1 MKIAKITL
9 ILLILSHI
17 FNTVFGVV
25 TRNYS
30 SSRKGF
36 YNNGTY
42 NGIML
47 TEQGSLVLAPII
59 EKDGAIDGK
68 FIWKIYPSKDG
79 SMYAAISGN
88 GAELYKRNAGE
99 NSFNLFVK
107 STNESAFTSVISD
120 DFGNIY
126 AATAPYARIIK
137 YDSSGSEI
145 WSKNV
150 DDMYIWDMK
159 FDNTGNLYAAA
170 GGNNA
175 RVLKISAD
183 GNITEILKTE
193 EQHAMSLYF
202 DSKKNKLYIGTAGR
216 GLVLSL
222 DLATNSENIAFK
234 TLYDTAQN
242 EVYAITM
249 DNIGNLYFGTAT
261 REPYYLIL
269 PSIIDGGKQADDRDR
284 EFRNSLYRADTNG
297 TVQRLFFL
305 NQTLVFALS
314 SDKDNNI
321 YFITGDNADIYKI
334 NGEDGLLSYIGG
346 LENKTIST
354 FSATED
360 GLYFAVS
367 KTGEI
372 YKMKNGN
379 PSEGSFISDTLDLRL
394 LSKLGSLNAMTSKPN
409 GSDILFEVRTGNV
422 ARVDNTWSDFIPI
435 AEDGKINVPDGRF
448 LQFKVTMKTSNAD
461 SVPVLSSM
469 DFTYVENNLAP
480 DVLNG
485 GLTTYYKQQNDSNE
499 TAKSPQLEENETM
512 IYWKGSDPNGDKL
525 IYDLEYR
532 LKGERN
538 YRKLANNLENS
549 YFRLKSYLMPSGIYD
564 FRITASDRNDN
575 PIDLAK
581 TKTLEVL
588 NIKYDNDPP
597 EILDFKVN
605 SENAERTA
613 RRKITFRAEDK
624 LSFLKTVRY
633 STITE
638 EWNYIV
644 PDDKVLDSMN
654 ESFTIIIDDENAG
667 SITIEVSDTEGNVK
681 FYSFII

>member
-1 MKIAKITL
+1 MKIAKIIL
-9 ILLILSHI
+9 ILLILS
-17 FNTVFGVV
+17 NTNIFGVV

-47 TEQGSLVLAPII
+47 TEQGSLILAPII
-59 EKDGAIDGK
+59 EKDGVIEGK
-68 FIWKIYPSKDG
+68 FIWKIYNSSDG
-79 SMYAAISGN
+79 SMYAAISGD

-99 NSFNLFVK
+99 IDFNLFVK

-120 DFGNIY
+120 NSGNIY

-137 YDSSGSEI
+137 YDNSGNEI

-150 DDMYIWDMK
+150 DDTYIWDMK
-159 FDNTGNLYAAA
+159 FDNNGNLYAAA

-175 RVLKISAD
+175 RVLKISSN

-202 DSKKNKLYIGTAGR
+202 DSKNNKLYIGTAGR
-216 GLVLSL
+216 GLVLSV
-222 DLATNSENIAFK
+222 DLSTNLENPSYK
-234 TLYDTAQN
+234 TVYDTAQN

-261 REPYYLIL
+261 REPSYLIL
-269 PSIIDGGKQADDRDR
+269 PSIIDGGKLADDSAK
-284 EFRNSLYRADTNG
+284 EFRNSLYKADTNG

-314 SDKDNNI
+314 SDIDNNI

-334 NGEDGLLSYIGG
+334 NGNDGLLSYIGG
-346 LENKTIST
+346 LENKTLST
-354 FSATED
+354 FSATKD
-360 GLYFAVS
+360 GLYFAIS

-372 YKMKNGN
+372 YKMQNGN
-379 PSEGSFISDTLDLRL
+379 PSEGSFISDTLDLKL
-394 LSKLGSLNAMTSKPN
+394 LSKLGSLKAMTTIPD
-409 GSDILFEVRTGNV
+409 GSDISFEVRTGNV
-422 ARVDNTWSDFIPI
+422 ARVDNTWSDFTKVS
-435 AEDGKINVPDGRF
+435 EDGKINAPDGRF
-448 LQFKVTMKTSNAD
+448 LQFRITMKNSNANEK
-461 SVPVLSSM
+461 SVPILSSM
-469 DFTYVENNLAP
+469 DFTYIENNLPP

-485 GLTTYYKQQNDSNE
+485 GLTTYYKQQNDSSE
-499 TAKSPQLEENETM
+499 TTKSPQLEENETM

-532 LKGERN
+532 LKGEKN
-538 YRKLANNLENS
+538 YRKLANNLETP
-549 YFRLKSYLMPSGIYD
+549 YFRFKSYLMPSGIYD
-564 FRITASDRNDN
+564 FRITASDRFDN
-575 PIDLAK
+575 PIDLSK

-588 NIKYDNDPP
+588 NIKYDNDSP
-597 EILDFKVN
+597 EIFDFAVKTEGN
-605 SENAERTA
+605 KRI
-613 RRKITFRAEDK
+613 ITFRAEDK

-633 STITE
+633 SNITE
-638 EWNYIV
+638 EWHYIL
-644 PDDKVLDSMN
+644 PDDKVLDSMSEN
-654 ESFTIIIDDENAG
+654 FTIIIDDEEAG
-667 SITIEVSDTEGNVK
+667 SITIEVLDTEGNIK
-681 FYSFII
+681 YYSFII

>member
-1 MKIAKITL
+1 MKIAKIIL
-9 ILLILSHI
+9 ILLILS
-17 FNTVFGVV
+17 NTNIFGVV

-47 TEQGSLVLAPII
+47 TEQGSLILAPII
-59 EKDGAIDGK
+59 EKDGTIEGK
-68 FIWKIYPSKDG
+68 FIWKIYNSSDG
-79 SMYAAISGN
+79 SMYAAISGD

-99 NSFNLFVK
+99 SDFNLFVK

-120 DFGNIY
+120 NSGNIY
-126 AATAPYARIIK
+126 ASTAPYARIIK
-137 YDSSGSEI
+137 YDKSGNEI

-150 DDMYIWDMK
+150 DDTYIWDMK
-159 FDNTGNLYAAA
+159 FDNNGNLYAAA

-175 RVLKISAD
+175 RVLKISSN
-183 GNITEILKTE
+183 GNITEILKTG

-202 DSKKNKLYIGTAGR
+202 DSKSNKLYIGTAGR
-216 GLVLSL
+216 GLVLSV
-222 DLATNSENIAFK
+222 DLSTNLENPSYK
-234 TLYDTAQN
+234 TVYDTAQN

-261 REPYYLIL
+261 REPSYLIL
-269 PSIIDGGKQADDRDR
+269 PSIIDGGKLADDSAK
-284 EFRNSLYRADTNG
+284 EFRNSLYKADTNG

-314 SDKDNNI
+314 SDIDNNI

-334 NGEDGLLSYIGG
+334 NGNDGLLSYIGG
-346 LENKTIST
+346 LENKTLST
-354 FSATED
+354 FSATKD
-360 GLYFAVS
+360 GLYFAIS

-372 YKMKNGN
+372 YKMQNGN
-379 PSEGSFISDTLDLRL
+379 PSEGSFISDTLDLKL
-394 LSKLGSLNAMTSKPN
+394 LSKLGSLKAMTTIPE
-409 GSDILFEVRTGNV
+409 GSDISFEVRTGNV
-422 ARVDNTWSDFIPI
+422 ARVDNTWSDFTKVS
-435 AEDGKINVPDGRF
+435 EDGKINAPDGRF
-448 LQFKVTMKTSNAD
+448 LQFRITMKNSNANEK

-469 DFTYVENNLAP
+469 DFTYIENNLPP

-485 GLTTYYKQQNDSNE
+485 GLTTYYKQQNDSSE
-499 TAKSPQLEENETM
+499 TTKSPQLEENETM

-532 LKGERN
+532 LKGEKN
-538 YRKLANNLENS
+538 YRKLANNLETP
-549 YFRLKSYLMPSGIYD
+549 YFRFKSYLMPSGIYD
-564 FRITASDRNDN
+564 FRITASDRFDN
-575 PIDLAK
+575 PIDLSK

-588 NIKYDNDPP
+588 NIKYDNDSP
-597 EILDFKVN
+597 EIFDFAVKT
-605 SENAERTA
+605 ERNK
-613 RRKITFRAEDK
+613 RIITFRAEDK

-638 EWNYIV
+638 EWHYIL
-644 PDDKVLDSMN
+644 PDDKVLDSMSEN
-654 ESFTIIIDDENAG
+654 FTIIIEDEEAG
-667 SITIEVSDTEGNVK
+667 SITIEVLDTEGNIK
-681 FYSFII
+681 YYSFVI

>member
-1 MKIAKITL
+1 MKIAKIIFTV
-9 ILLILSHI
+9 LILSQI
-17 FNTVFGVV
+17 TVFGVV

-30 SSRKGF
+30 SARKGF

-68 FIWKIYPSKDG
+68 FIWKIYPSADG

-88 GAELYKRNAGE
+88 GAELYRKNAGE
-99 NSFNLFVK
+99 SDFNLFVK

-120 DFGNIY
+120 NSGNIY
-126 AATAPYARIIK
+126 AATGPYARIIK
-137 YDSSGSEI
+137 YDNAGNEI
-145 WSKNV
+145 WSKNI
-150 DDMYIWDMK
+150 DDTYIWDMK
-159 FDNTGNLYAAA
+159 FDNNGNLYAAA

-175 RVLKISAD
+175 RVLKISSS
-183 GNITEILKTE
+183 GNITEILKTD

-202 DSKKNKLYIGTAGR
+202 DSKNNKLYVGTAGR
-216 GLVLSL
+216 GLVLVI
-222 DLATNSENIAFK
+222 DLATNSENPSSK

-261 REPYYLIL
+261 REPSYLIL
-269 PSIIDGGKQADDRDR
+269 PSIIDGGKSADDSAK
-284 EFRNSLYRADTNG
+284 EFRNSLYKADANG

-314 SDKDNNI
+314 SDNDNNI
-321 YFITGDNADIYKI
+321 YFITGDSADIYKI
-334 NGEDGLLSYIGG
+334 NGDDGLLSYIGG
-346 LENKTIST
+346 LENKTLST
-354 FSATED
+354 FSATKD

-372 YKMKNGN
+372 YKMQNN
-379 PSEGSFISDTLDLRL
+379 NLSEGSFVSDTLDLKL
-394 LSKLGSLNAMTSKPN
+394 LSKLGSLNAMTSIPE
-409 GSDILFEVRTGNV
+409 GSDISFEVRTGNV
-422 ARVDNTWSDFIPI
+422 ARVDNTWSDFVPI
-435 AEDGKINVPDGRF
+435 AKDGKINAPDGRF
-448 LQFKVTMKTSNAD
+448 LQFRVTMKTSNSE

-469 DFTYVENNLAP
+469 DFTYIENNLPP

-485 GLTTYYKQQNDSNE
+485 GLTTHYKQQNDSNE
-499 TAKSPQLEENETM
+499 TTKNPQLEENETM

-532 LKGERN
+532 LKGEKN
-538 YRKLANNLENS
+538 YRKLANNLENP
-549 YFRLKSYLMPSGIYD
+549 YFRFKSYLMPSGIYD
-564 FRITASDRNDN
+564 FRITASDRFDN

-588 NIKYDNDPP
+588 NIKYDNDAP
-597 EILDFKVN
+597 EIFDFAVS
-605 SENAERTA
+605 SEGNA
-613 RRKITFRAEDK
+613 RKITFRAEDK

-638 EWNYIV
+638 EWHYII
-644 PDDKVLDSMN
+644 PDDKVLDSMSEN
-654 ESFTIIIDDENAG
+654 FTILIEDENAG
-667 SITIEVSDTEGNVK
+667 SITIEVLDADGNIK
-681 FYSFII
+681 YYSFVI

>member
-1 MKIAKITL
+1 MKIAKIIL
-9 ILLILSHI
+9 IVLILSQI
-17 FNTVFGVV
+17 TVFGVV

-68 FIWKIYPSKDG
+68 FIWKIYPSADG

-99 NSFNLFVK
+99 SDFNLFVK

-120 DFGNIY
+120 DLGNIY
-126 AATAPYARIIK
+126 AATGPYARIIK
-137 YDSSGSEI
+137 YDNAGNEI

-150 DDMYIWDMK
+150 DDTYIWDMK
-159 FDNTGNLYAAA
+159 FDNNGNLYAAA

-175 RVLKISAD
+175 RVLKITSA
-183 GNITEILKTE
+183 GNITEILKTD

-202 DSKKNKLYIGTAGR
+202 DSKNNKLYVGTAGR
-216 GLVLSL
+216 GLVLAI
-222 DLATNSENIAFK
+222 DLATNLENPSSK

-261 REPYYLIL
+261 REPSYLIL
-269 PSIIDGGKQADDRDR
+269 PSIIDGGKSADDSAK
-284 EFRNSLYRADTNG
+284 EFRNSLYKADTNG

-314 SDKDNNI
+314 SDNDNNI

-334 NGEDGLLSYIGG
+334 NGNDGLLSYIGG
-346 LENKTIST
+346 LDNKILST
-354 FSATED
+354 FSATKD

-372 YKMKNGN
+372 YKMQNN
-379 PSEGSFISDTLDLRL
+379 NLSEGSFVSDTLDLRL
-394 LSKLGSLNAMTSKPN
+394 LSKLGSLNAMTTVPE
-409 GSDILFEVRTGNV
+409 GSDISFEVRTGNV
-422 ARVDNTWSDFIPI
+422 ARVDNTWSDFVPI

-448 LQFKVTMKTSNAD
+448 MQFRVKMKTSNSE

-469 DFTYVENNLAP
+469 DFTYIENNLPP

-485 GLTTYYKQQNDSNE
+485 GLTTHYKQQNDSNE
-499 TAKSPQLEENETM
+499 TTKSPQLEENETM

-549 YFRLKSYLMPSGIYD
+549 YFRFKSYLMPSGIYD
-564 FRITASDRNDN
+564 FKITASDRHDN
-575 PIDLAK
+575 PIDLSK

-597 EILDFKVN
+597 EIFDFAVN
-605 SENAERTA
+605 TEGNA
-613 RRKITFRAEDK
+613 RKITFRVEDK

-633 STITE
+633 SAITE
-638 EWNYIV
+638 EWHYII
-644 PDDKVLDSMN
+644 PDDKVLDSMSEN
-654 ESFTIIIDDENAG
+654 FTILIEDENTG
-667 SITIEVSDTEGNVK
+667 SITIEVLDTEGNIK
-681 FYSFII
+681 FYSFVI

>member
-1 MKIAKITL
+1 MKIAKIIL
-9 ILLILSHI
+9 ILLILS
-17 FNTVFGVV
+17 NTNIFGVV

-42 NGIML
+42 DGIML
-47 TEQGSLVLAPII
+47 TEQGSLILAPII
-59 EKDGAIDGK
+59 EKDGAIEGK
-68 FIWKIYPSKDG
+68 FIWKIYNSSDG
-79 SMYAAISGN
+79 SMYAAISGD
-88 GAELYKRNAGE
+88 GAELYKREAGE
-99 NSFNLFVK
+99 SDFNLFVK

-120 DFGNIY
+120 NSGNIY

-137 YDSSGSEI
+137 YDKSGNEI

-150 DDMYIWDMK
+150 DDTYIWDMK
-159 FDNTGNLYAAA
+159 FDNNGNLYAAA

-175 RVLKISAD
+175 RVLKISSN

-202 DSKKNKLYIGTAGR
+202 DSKNNKLYIGTAGR
-216 GLVLSL
+216 GLVLSV
-222 DLATNSENIAFK
+222 DLSTNLENPSYK
-234 TLYDTAQN
+234 TVYDTAQN

-261 REPYYLIL
+261 REPSYLIL
-269 PSIIDGGKQADDRDR
+269 PSIIDGGKSADDSVK
-284 EFRNSLYRADTNG
+284 EFRNSLYKADTNG

-314 SDKDNNI
+314 SDIDNNI

-334 NGEDGLLSYIGG
+334 NGNDGLLSYIGG
-346 LENKTIST
+346 LENKTLST
-354 FSATED
+354 FSATKD
-360 GLYFAVS
+360 GLYFAIS

-372 YKMKNGN
+372 YKMQNGN
-379 PSEGSFISDTLDLRL
+379 PSEGSFISDTLDLKL
-394 LSKLGSLNAMTSKPN
+394 LSKLGSLKAMTTIPE
-409 GSDILFEVRTGNV
+409 GSDISFEVRTGNV
-422 ARVDNTWSDFIPI
+422 ARVDNTWSDFTKVS
-435 AEDGKINVPDGRF
+435 EDGKINAPDGRF
-448 LQFKVTMKTSNAD
+448 LQFRITMKNSNANEK

-469 DFTYVENNLAP
+469 DFTYIENNLPP

-485 GLTTYYKQQNDSNE
+485 GLTTYYKQQNDSSE
-499 TAKSPQLEENETM
+499 TTKSPQLEENETM

-532 LKGERN
+532 LKGEKN
-538 YRKLANNLENS
+538 YRKLANNLETP
-549 YFRLKSYLMPSGIYD
+549 YFRFKSYLMPSGIYD
-564 FRITASDRNDN
+564 FRITASDRFDN
-575 PIDLAK
+575 PIDLSK

-588 NIKYDNDPP
+588 NMKYDNDSP
-597 EILDFKVN
+597 EIFDFAVKIEGN
-605 SENAERTA
+605 KRI
-613 RRKITFRAEDK
+613 ITFRAEDK

-638 EWNYIV
+638 EWHYIL
-644 PDDKVLDSMN
+644 PDDKVLDSMSEN
-654 ESFTIIIDDENAG
+654 FTIIIEDEEAG
-667 SITIEVSDTEGNVK
+667 SITIEVLDTEGNIK
-681 FYSFII
+681 YCSFVI

>member
-1 MKIAKITL
+1 MKIAKIIL
-9 ILLILSHI
+9 ILLILS
-17 FNTVFGVV
+17 NTNIFGVV

-47 TEQGSLVLAPII
+47 TEQGSLILAPII
-59 EKDGAIDGK
+59 EKDGAIEGK
-68 FIWKIYPSKDG
+68 FIWKIYNSSDG
-79 SMYAAISGN
+79 SMYAAISGD

-99 NSFNLFVK
+99 SDFNLFVK

-120 DFGNIY
+120 NSGNIY
-126 AATAPYARIIK
+126 ASTAPYARIIK
-137 YDSSGSEI
+137 YDKSGNEI

-150 DDMYIWDMK
+150 DDTYIWDMK
-159 FDNTGNLYAAA
+159 FDNNGNLYAAA

-175 RVLKISAD
+175 RVLKISSN

-202 DSKKNKLYIGTAGR
+202 DSKNNKLYIGTAGR
-216 GLVLSL
+216 GLVLSV
-222 DLATNSENIAFK
+222 DLSTNLENPSYK
-234 TLYDTAQN
+234 TVYDTAQN

-261 REPYYLIL
+261 REPSYLIL
-269 PSIIDGGKQADDRDR
+269 PSIIDGGKLADDSAK
-284 EFRNSLYRADTNG
+284 EFRNSLYKADTNG

-314 SDKDNNI
+314 SDIDNNI

-334 NGEDGLLSYIGG
+334 NGNDGLLSYIGG
-346 LENKTIST
+346 LENKTLST
-354 FSATED
+354 FSATKD
-360 GLYFAVS
+360 GLYFAIS

-372 YKMKNGN
+372 YKMQNGN
-379 PSEGSFISDTLDLRL
+379 PSEGSFISDTLDLKL
-394 LSKLGSLNAMTSKPN
+394 LSKLGSLKAMTTIPE
-409 GSDILFEVRTGNV
+409 GSDISFEVRTGNV
-422 ARVDNTWSDFIPI
+422 ARVDNTWSDFTKVS
-435 AEDGKINVPDGRF
+435 EDGKINAPDGRF
-448 LQFKVTMKTSNAD
+448 LQFRITMKNSNANEK

-469 DFTYVENNLAP
+469 DFTYIENNLPP

-485 GLTTYYKQQNDSNE
+485 GLTTYYKQQNDSSE
-499 TAKSPQLEENETM
+499 TTKSPQLEENETM

-525 IYDLEYR
+525 IYDLEYK
-532 LKGERN
+532 LKGEKN
-538 YRKLANNLENS
+538 YRKLANNLETP
-549 YFRLKSYLMPSGIYD
+549 YFRFKSYLMPSGIYD
-564 FRITASDRNDN
+564 FRITASDRFDN
-575 PIDLAK
+575 PIDLSK

-588 NIKYDNDPP
+588 NIKYDNDSP
-597 EILDFKVN
+597 EIFDFAVKIEGN
-605 SENAERTA
+605 KRI
-613 RRKITFRAEDK
+613 ITFRAEDK

-638 EWNYIV
+638 EWHYIL
-644 PDDKVLDSMN
+644 PDDKVLDSMSEN
-654 ESFTIIIDDENAG
+654 FTIIIEDEEAG
-667 SITIEVSDTEGNVK
+667 SITLEVLDTEGNIK
-681 FYSFII
+681 YYSFVI

>member
-1 MKIAKITL
+1 MKIAKI
-9 ILLILSHI
+9 ILTILILSHI
-17 FNTVFGVV
+17 TTFGVI

-47 TEQGSLVLAPII
+47 TEQGSLVLAPTI
-59 EKDGAIDGK
+59 EKDGIIDGK
-68 FIWKIYPSKDG
+68 FIWKIYPSEDG
-79 SMYAAISGN
+79 SIYAAISGN
-88 GAELYKRNAGE
+88 GAELYKRKTGE
-99 NSFNLFVK
+99 SNFNLFVK
-107 STNESAFTSVISD
+107 YTNESAFTSVISD
-120 DFGNIY
+120 KSGNIY

-137 YDSSGSEI
+137 YDNFGNEI
-145 WSKNV
+145 WNKNV
-150 DDMYIWDMK
+150 DDAYIWDMK
-159 FDNTGNLYAAA
+159 FDNNGNLYAAA

-175 RVLKISAD
+175 RVLKISSS
-183 GNITEILKTE
+183 GNITEILKTD

-202 DSKKNKLYIGTAGR
+202 DSKNNKLYIGTAGR
-216 GLVLSL
+216 GLVLSV
-222 DLATNSENIAFK
+222 DLSTNLENPSHK

-261 REPYYLIL
+261 REPSYLIL
-269 PSIIDGGKQADDRDR
+269 PSIIDGGKKVSDEDR

-314 SDKDNNI
+314 GDKDNNI
-321 YFITGDNADIYKI
+321 YFITGDDADIYKI
-334 NGEDGLLSYIGG
+334 NGDDGLLSYIGG
-346 LENKTIST
+346 LENKTLST
-354 FSATED
+354 FTATEE
-360 GLYFAVS
+360 GLYFAIS

-372 YKMKNGN
+372 YKMQNN
-379 PSEGSFISDTLDLRL
+379 NLSEGSFVSDTLDLKL
-394 LSKLGSLNAMTSKPN
+394 LSKLGSLNTMKTVPE
-409 GSDILFEVRTGNV
+409 GSDISFEVRTGNV
-422 ARVDNTWSDFIPI
+422 ARVDNTWSDFTPV

-448 LQFKVTMKTSNAD
+448 LQFRVTMKTSNAD
-461 SVPVLSSM
+461 SVPILSSM
-469 DFTYVENNLAP
+469 DFTYIENNLAP

-485 GLTTYYKQQNDSNE
+485 GLTTHYKQQNDPNE
-499 TAKSPQLEENETM
+499 TTKSPQLEENETM

-532 LKGERN
+532 LKGEKN
-538 YRKLANNLENS
+538 YRKLKNNLENP
-549 YFRLKSYLMPSGIYD
+549 YFKFKSYLMPSGIYD
-564 FRITASDRNDN
+564 FKITASDRYDN
-575 PIDLAK
+575 PMDLAK

-597 EILDFKVN
+597 EIFDFTVQTEGN
-605 SENAERTA
+605 T
-613 RRKITFRAEDK
+613 RKITFRAEDK

-638 EWNYIV
+638 EWHYII
-644 PDDKVLDSMN
+644 PDDKVLDSMSEN
-654 ESFTIIIDDENAG
+654 FTIIIDDKNVG
-667 SITIEVSDTEGNVK
+667 SITIEILDTEGNIK

>member
-1 MKIAKITL
+1 MKIAKIIFTV
-9 ILLILSHI
+9 LILSQI
-17 FNTVFGVV
+17 TVFGVV

-30 SSRKGF
+30 SARKGF

-68 FIWKIYPSKDG
+68 FIWKIYPSADG

-88 GAELYKRNAGE
+88 GAELYRRNAGE
-99 NSFNLFVK
+99 SDFNLFVK

-120 DFGNIY
+120 NSGNIY
-126 AATAPYARIIK
+126 AATGPYARIIK
-137 YDSSGSEI
+137 YDNAGNEI

-150 DDMYIWDMK
+150 DDTYIWDMK
-159 FDNTGNLYAAA
+159 FDNNGNLYAAA

-175 RVLKISAD
+175 RVLKISSS
-183 GNITEILKTE
+183 GNITEILKTD

-202 DSKKNKLYIGTAGR
+202 DSKNNKLYVGTAGR
-216 GLVLSL
+216 GLVLVI
-222 DLATNSENIAFK
+222 DLATNSENPSSK

-261 REPYYLIL
+261 REPSYLIL
-269 PSIIDGGKQADDRDR
+269 PSIIDGGKSADDSAK
-284 EFRNSLYRADTNG
+284 EFRNSLYKADANG

-314 SDKDNNI
+314 SDNDNNI

-334 NGEDGLLSYIGG
+334 NGNDGLLSYIGG
-346 LENKTIST
+346 LENKTLST
-354 FSATED
+354 FSATKD

-372 YKMKNGN
+372 YKMQNN
-379 PSEGSFISDTLDLRL
+379 NLSEGSFVSDTLDLKL
-394 LSKLGSLNAMTSKPN
+394 LSKLGSLNAMTSIPE
-409 GSDILFEVRTGNV
+409 GSDISFEVRTGNV
-422 ARVDNTWSDFIPI
+422 ARVDNTWSDFVPI
-435 AEDGKINVPDGRF
+435 AKDGKINAPDGRF
-448 LQFKVTMKTSNAD
+448 LQFRVTMKTSNSE

-469 DFTYVENNLAP
+469 DFTYIENNLPP

-485 GLTTYYKQQNDSNE
+485 GLTTHYKQQNDSNE
-499 TAKSPQLEENETM
+499 TTKNPQLEENETM

-532 LKGERN
+532 LKGEKN
-538 YRKLANNLENS
+538 YRKLANNLES
-549 YFRLKSYLMPSGIYD
+549 PYFRFKSYLMPSGIYD
-564 FRITASDRNDN
+564 FRITASDRFDN

-588 NIKYDNDPP
+588 NIKYDNDAP
-597 EILDFKVN
+597 EIFDFAVS
-605 SENAERTA
+605 SEGNA
-613 RRKITFRAEDK
+613 RKITFRAEDK

-638 EWNYIV
+638 EWHYII
-644 PDDKVLDSMN
+644 PDDKVLDSMSEN
-654 ESFTIIIDDENAG
+654 FTILIEDENAG
-667 SITIEVSDTEGNVK
+667 SITIEVLDADGNIK
-681 FYSFII
+681 YYSFVI

>member
-1 MKIAKITL
+1 MKIAKI
-9 ILLILSHI
+9 ILTVLILSQI
-17 FNTVFGVV
+17 TVFGVV

-68 FIWKIYPSKDG
+68 FIWKIYPSADG

-99 NSFNLFVK
+99 SDFNLFVK

-120 DFGNIY
+120 DSGNIY
-126 AATAPYARIIK
+126 AATGPYARIIK
-137 YDSSGSEI
+137 YDNAGNEI

-150 DDMYIWDMK
+150 DDTYIWDMK
-159 FDNTGNLYAAA
+159 FDNNGNLYAAA

-175 RVLKISAD
+175 RVLKITSA
-183 GNITEILKTE
+183 GNITEILKTD

-202 DSKKNKLYIGTAGR
+202 DSKNNKLYVGTAGR
-216 GLVLSL
+216 GLVLAI
-222 DLATNSENIAFK
+222 DLATNLENPSSK

-261 REPYYLIL
+261 REPSYLIL
-269 PSIIDGGKQADDRDR
+269 PSIIDGGKSADDSAK
-284 EFRNSLYRADTNG
+284 EFRNSLYKADTNG

-314 SDKDNNI
+314 SDNDNNI

-334 NGEDGLLSYIGG
+334 NGNDGLLSYIGG
-346 LENKTIST
+346 LDNKILST
-354 FSATED
+354 FSATKD

-372 YKMKNGN
+372 YKMQNN
-379 PSEGSFISDTLDLRL
+379 NLSEGSFVSDTLDLRF
-394 LSKLGSLNAMTSKPN
+394 LSKLGSLNAMTTVPE
-409 GSDILFEVRTGNV
+409 GSDISFEVRTGNV
-422 ARVDNTWSDFIPI
+422 ARVDNTWSDFVPI

-448 LQFKVTMKTSNAD
+448 MQFRVKMKTSNSE

-469 DFTYVENNLAP
+469 DFTYIENNLPP

-485 GLTTYYKQQNDSNE
+485 GLTTHYKQQNDSNE
-499 TAKSPQLEENETM
+499 TTKSPQLEENETM

-532 LKGERN
+532 LKGEKN

-549 YFRLKSYLMPSGIYD
+549 YFRFKSYLMPSGIYD
-564 FRITASDRNDN
+564 FKITASDRHDN
-575 PIDLAK
+575 PIDLSK

-597 EILDFKVN
+597 EIFDFAVN
-605 SENAERTA
+605 TEGNA
-613 RRKITFRAEDK
+613 RKITFRVEDK

-633 STITE
+633 SAITE
-638 EWNYIV
+638 EWHYII
-644 PDDKVLDSMN
+644 PDDKVLDSMSEN
-654 ESFTIIIDDENAG
+654 FTILIKDENTG
-667 SITIEVSDTEGNVK
+667 SITIEVLDTEGNIK
-681 FYSFII
+681 FYSFVI

>member
-1 MKIAKITL
+1 MKIAKI
-9 ILLILSHI
+9 ILTVLILSQI
-17 FNTVFGVV
+17 TVFGVV

-68 FIWKIYPSKDG
+68 FIWKIYPSADG

-99 NSFNLFVK
+99 SDFNLFVK

-120 DFGNIY
+120 DSGNIY
-126 AATAPYARIIK
+126 AATGPYARIIK
-137 YDSSGSEI
+137 YDNAGNEI

-150 DDMYIWDMK
+150 DDTYIWDMK
-159 FDNTGNLYAAA
+159 FDNNGNLYAAA

-175 RVLKISAD
+175 RVLKITSA
-183 GNITEILKTE
+183 GNITEILKTD

-202 DSKKNKLYIGTAGR
+202 DSKNNKLYVGTAGR
-216 GLVLSL
+216 GLVLAI
-222 DLATNSENIAFK
+222 DLATNLENPSSK

-261 REPYYLIL
+261 REPSYLIL
-269 PSIIDGGKQADDRDR
+269 PSIIDGGKSADDSAK
-284 EFRNSLYRADTNG
+284 EFRNSLYKADTNG

-314 SDKDNNI
+314 SDNDNNI

-334 NGEDGLLSYIGG
+334 NGNDGLLSYIGG
-346 LENKTIST
+346 LDNKILST
-354 FSATED
+354 FSATKD

-372 YKMKNGN
+372 YKMQNN
-379 PSEGSFISDTLDLRL
+379 NLSEGSFVSDTLDLRF
-394 LSKLGSLNAMTSKPN
+394 LSKLGSLNAMTTVPE
-409 GSDILFEVRTGNV
+409 GSDISFEVRTGNV
-422 ARVDNTWSDFIPI
+422 ARVDNTWSDFVPI

-448 LQFKVTMKTSNAD
+448 MQFRVKMKTSNSE

-469 DFTYVENNLAP
+469 DFTYIENNLPP

-485 GLTTYYKQQNDSNE
+485 GLTTHYKQQNDSNE
-499 TAKSPQLEENETM
+499 TTKSPQLEENETM

-532 LKGERN
+532 LKGEKN

-549 YFRLKSYLMPSGIYD
+549 YFRFKSYLMPSGIYD
-564 FRITASDRNDN
+564 FKITASDKHDN
-575 PIDLAK
+575 PIDLSK

-597 EILDFKVN
+597 EIFDFAVN
-605 SENAERTA
+605 TEGNA
-613 RRKITFRAEDK
+613 RKITFRVEDK

-633 STITE
+633 SAITE
-638 EWNYIV
+638 EWHYII
-644 PDDKVLDSMN
+644 PDDKVLDSMSEN
-654 ESFTIIIDDENAG
+654 FTILIEDENTG
-667 SITIEVSDTEGNVK
+667 SITIEVLDTEGNIK
-681 FYSFII
+681 FYSFVI

>member
-1 MKIAKITL
+1 MKIAKI
-9 ILLILSHI
+9 ILTVLILSQI
-17 FNTVFGVV
+17 TVFGVV

-68 FIWKIYPSKDG
+68 FIWKIYPSADG

-99 NSFNLFVK
+99 SDFNLFVK

-120 DFGNIY
+120 DSGNIY
-126 AATAPYARIIK
+126 AATGPYARIIK
-137 YDSSGSEI
+137 YDNAGNEI

-150 DDMYIWDMK
+150 DDTYIWDMK
-159 FDNTGNLYAAA
+159 FDNNGNLYAAA

-175 RVLKISAD
+175 RVLKITSA
-183 GNITEILKTE
+183 GNITEILKTD

-202 DSKKNKLYIGTAGR
+202 DSKNNKLYVGTAGR
-216 GLVLSL
+216 GLVLAI
-222 DLATNSENIAFK
+222 DLATNLENPSSK

-261 REPYYLIL
+261 REPSYLIL
-269 PSIIDGGKQADDRDR
+269 PSIIDGGKSADDSAK
-284 EFRNSLYRADTNG
+284 EFRNSLYKADTNG

-314 SDKDNNI
+314 SDNDNNI

-334 NGEDGLLSYIGG
+334 NGNDGLLSYIGG
-346 LENKTIST
+346 LDNKILST
-354 FSATED
+354 FSATKD

-372 YKMKNGN
+372 YKMQNN
-379 PSEGSFISDTLDLRL
+379 NLSEGSFVSDTLDLRF
-394 LSKLGSLNAMTSKPN
+394 LSKLGSLNAMTTVPE
-409 GSDILFEVRTGNV
+409 GSDISFEVRTGNV
-422 ARVDNTWSDFIPI
+422 ARVDNTWSDFVPI

-448 LQFKVTMKTSNAD
+448 MQFRVKMKTSNSE

-469 DFTYVENNLAP
+469 DFTYIENNLPP

-485 GLTTYYKQQNDSNE
+485 GLTTHYKQQNDSNE
-499 TAKSPQLEENETM
+499 TTKSPQLEENETM

-549 YFRLKSYLMPSGIYD
+549 YFRFKSYLMPSGIYD
-564 FRITASDRNDN
+564 FKITASDKHDN
-575 PIDLAK
+575 PIDLSK

-597 EILDFKVN
+597 EIFDFTVN
-605 SENAERTA
+605 TEGNA
-613 RRKITFRAEDK
+613 RKITFRVEDK

-633 STITE
+633 SAITE
-638 EWNYIV
+638 EWHYII
-644 PDDKVLDSMN
+644 PDDKVLDSMSEN
-654 ESFTIIIDDENAG
+654 FTILIEDENTG
-667 SITIEVSDTEGNVK
+667 SITIEVLDTEGNIK
-681 FYSFII
+681 FYSFVI

>member
-1 MKIAKITL
+1 MKIAKIILTVL
-9 ILLILSHI
+9 ILTQI
-17 FNTVFGVV
+17 TVFGVV

-68 FIWKIYPSKDG
+68 FIWKIYPSTDG

-99 NSFNLFVK
+99 SNFNLFVK

-120 DFGNIY
+120 DSGNIY
-126 AATAPYARIIK
+126 AATGPYARIIK
-137 YDSSGSEI
+137 YDNAGNEI

-150 DDMYIWDMK
+150 DDTYIWDMK
-159 FDNTGNLYAAA
+159 FDNNGNLYAAA
-170 GGNNA
+170 GGNKA
-175 RVLKISAD
+175 RVLKITSA
-183 GNITEILKTE
+183 GNITEILKTD

-202 DSKKNKLYIGTAGR
+202 DSKNNKLYVGTAGR
-216 GLVLSL
+216 GLVLAI
-222 DLATNSENIAFK
+222 DLATNLENPSSK

-261 REPYYLIL
+261 REPSYLIL
-269 PSIIDGGKQADDRDR
+269 PSIIDGGKSADDSAK
-284 EFRNSLYRADTNG
+284 EFRNSLYKADTNG

-314 SDKDNNI
+314 SDNDNNI

-334 NGEDGLLSYIGG
+334 NGNDGLLSYIGG
-346 LENKTIST
+346 LDNKILST
-354 FSATED
+354 FSATKD
-360 GLYFAVS
+360 GLYFAIS

-372 YKMKNGN
+372 YKMQNN
-379 PSEGSFISDTLDLRL
+379 NLSEGSFVSDTLDLRL
-394 LSKLGSLNAMTSKPN
+394 LSKLGSLNAMTTVPE
-409 GSDILFEVRTGNV
+409 GSDISFEVRTGNV
-422 ARVDNTWSDFIPI
+422 ARVDNTWSDFVPI

-448 LQFKVTMKTSNAD
+448 MQFRVKMKTSN
-461 SVPVLSSM
+461 SESIPVLSSM
-469 DFTYVENNLAP
+469 DFTYIENNLPP

-485 GLTTYYKQQNDSNE
+485 GLTTHYKQQNDSNE
-499 TAKSPQLEENETM
+499 TTKSPQLEENETM

-549 YFRLKSYLMPSGIYD
+549 YFKFKSYLMPSGIYD
-564 FRITASDRNDN
+564 FKITASDRHDN
-575 PIDLAK
+575 PIDLSK

-597 EILDFKVN
+597 EIFDFAVN
-605 SENAERTA
+605 TEGNA
-613 RRKITFRAEDK
+613 RKITFRVEDK

-633 STITE
+633 SAITE
-638 EWNYIV
+638 EWHYII
-644 PDDKVLDSMN
+644 PDDKVLDSMSEN
-654 ESFTIIIDDENAG
+654 FTILIEDENTG
-667 SITIEVSDTEGNVK
+667 SITIEVLDTEGNIK
-681 FYSFII
+681 FYSFVI

>member
-1 MKIAKITL
+1 MKIAKIIFTV
-9 ILLILSHI
+9 LILSQI
-17 FNTVFGVV
+17 TVFGVV

-30 SSRKGF
+30 SARKGF

-68 FIWKIYPSKDG
+68 FIWKIYPSADG

-88 GAELYKRNAGE
+88 GAELYRRNAGE
-99 NSFNLFVK
+99 SDFNLFVK

-120 DFGNIY
+120 NSGNIY
-126 AATAPYARIIK
+126 AATGPYARIIK
-137 YDSSGSEI
+137 YDNAGNEI

-150 DDMYIWDMK
+150 DDTYIWDMK
-159 FDNTGNLYAAA
+159 FDNNGNLYAAA

-175 RVLKISAD
+175 RVLKISSS
-183 GNITEILKTE
+183 GNITEILKTD

-202 DSKKNKLYIGTAGR
+202 DSKNNKLYVGTAGR
-216 GLVLSL
+216 GLVLVI
-222 DLATNSENIAFK
+222 DLATNSENPSSK

-261 REPYYLIL
+261 REPSYLIL
-269 PSIIDGGKQADDRDR
+269 PSIIDGGKSADDSAK
-284 EFRNSLYRADTNG
+284 EFRNSLYKADANG

-314 SDKDNNI
+314 SDNDNNI

-334 NGEDGLLSYIGG
+334 NGNDGLLSYIGG
-346 LENKTIST
+346 LENKTLST
-354 FSATED
+354 FSATKD

-372 YKMKNGN
+372 YKMQNN
-379 PSEGSFISDTLDLRL
+379 NLSEGSFVSDTLDLKL
-394 LSKLGSLNAMTSKPN
+394 LSKLGSLNAMTSIPE
-409 GSDILFEVRTGNV
+409 GSDISFEVRTGNV
-422 ARVDNTWSDFIPI
+422 ARVDNTWSDFVPI
-435 AEDGKINVPDGRF
+435 AKDGKINAPDGRF
-448 LQFKVTMKTSNAD
+448 LQFRVTMKTSNSE

-469 DFTYVENNLAP
+469 DFTYIENNLPP

-485 GLTTYYKQQNDSNE
+485 GLTTHYKQQNDSNE
-499 TAKSPQLEENETM
+499 TTKSPQLEENETM

-532 LKGERN
+532 LKGEKN
-538 YRKLANNLENS
+538 YRKLANNLES
-549 YFRLKSYLMPSGIYD
+549 PYFRFKSYLMPSGIYD
-564 FRITASDRNDN
+564 FRITASDRFDN

-588 NIKYDNDPP
+588 NIKYDNDAP
-597 EILDFKVN
+597 EIFDFSVS
-605 SENAERTA
+605 SEGNA
-613 RRKITFRAEDK
+613 RKITFRAEDK

-638 EWNYIV
+638 EWHYII
-644 PDDKVLDSMN
+644 PDDKVLDSMSEN
-654 ESFTIIIDDENAG
+654 FTILIEDENAG
-667 SITIEVSDTEGNVK
+667 SITIEVLDADGNIK
-681 FYSFII
+681 YYSFVI

>member
-1 MKIAKITL
+1 MKIAKI
-9 ILLILSHI
+9 ILTVLILSQI
-17 FNTVFGVV
+17 TVFGVV

-68 FIWKIYPSKDG
+68 FIWKIYPSADG

-99 NSFNLFVK
+99 SDFNLFVK

-120 DFGNIY
+120 DSGNIY
-126 AATAPYARIIK
+126 AATGPYARIIK
-137 YDSSGSEI
+137 YDNAGNEI

-150 DDMYIWDMK
+150 DDTYIWDMK
-159 FDNTGNLYAAA
+159 FDNNGNLYAAA

-175 RVLKISAD
+175 RVLKITSA
-183 GNITEILKTE
+183 GNITEILKTD

-202 DSKKNKLYIGTAGR
+202 DSKNNKLYVGTAGR
-216 GLVLSL
+216 GLVLAI
-222 DLATNSENIAFK
+222 DLATNLENPSSK

-261 REPYYLIL
+261 REPSYLIL
-269 PSIIDGGKQADDRDR
+269 PSIIDGGKSADDNAK
-284 EFRNSLYRADTNG
+284 EFRNSLYKADTNG

-314 SDKDNNI
+314 SDNDNNI

-334 NGEDGLLSYIGG
+334 NGNDGLLSYIGG
-346 LENKTIST
+346 LDNKILST
-354 FSATED
+354 FSATKD

-372 YKMKNGN
+372 YKMQNN
-379 PSEGSFISDTLDLRL
+379 NLSEGSFVSDTLDLRF
-394 LSKLGSLNAMTSKPN
+394 LSKLGSLNAMTTVPE
-409 GSDILFEVRTGNV
+409 GSDISFEVRTGNV
-422 ARVDNTWSDFIPI
+422 ARVDNTWSDFVPI

-448 LQFKVTMKTSNAD
+448 MQFRVKMKTSNSE

-469 DFTYVENNLAP
+469 DFTYIENNLPP

-485 GLTTYYKQQNDSNE
+485 GLTTHYKQQNDSNE
-499 TAKSPQLEENETM
+499 TTKSPQLEENETM

-532 LKGERN
+532 LKGEKN

-549 YFRLKSYLMPSGIYD
+549 YFRFKSYLMPSGIYD
-564 FRITASDRNDN
+564 FKITASDRHDN
-575 PIDLAK
+575 PIDLSK

-597 EILDFKVN
+597 EIFDFAVN
-605 SENAERTA
+605 TEGNA
-613 RRKITFRAEDK
+613 RKITFRVEDK

-633 STITE
+633 SAITE
-638 EWNYIV
+638 EWHYII
-644 PDDKVLDSMN
+644 PDDKVLDSMSEN
-654 ESFTIIIDDENAG
+654 FTILIEDENTG
-667 SITIEVSDTEGNVK
+667 SITIEVLDTEGNIK
-681 FYSFII
+681 FYSFVI

>member
-1 MKIAKITL
+1 MKIAKIIL
-9 ILLILSHI
+9 ILLILS
-17 FNTVFGVV
+17 NTNIFGVV

-47 TEQGSLVLAPII
+47 TEQGSLILAPII
-59 EKDGAIDGK
+59 EKDGAIEGK
-68 FIWKIYPSKDG
+68 FIWKIYNSSDG
-79 SMYAAISGN
+79 SMYAAISGD
-88 GAELYKRNAGE
+88 GAELYKREVGE
-99 NSFNLFVK
+99 SDFNLFVK

-120 DFGNIY
+120 NSGNIY
-126 AATAPYARIIK
+126 ASTAPYARIIK
-137 YDSSGSEI
+137 YDKLGNEI

-150 DDMYIWDMK
+150 DDTYIWDMK
-159 FDNTGNLYAAA
+159 FDNNGNLYAAA

-175 RVLKISAD
+175 RVLKISSN

-202 DSKKNKLYIGTAGR
+202 DSKSNKLYIGTAGR
-216 GLVLSL
+216 GLVLSV
-222 DLATNSENIAFK
+222 DLSTNLENPSYK
-234 TLYDTAQN
+234 TVYDTAQN

-261 REPYYLIL
+261 REPSYLIL
-269 PSIIDGGKQADDRDR
+269 PSIIDGGKSADDSVK
-284 EFRNSLYRADTNG
+284 EFRNSLYKADTNG

-314 SDKDNNI
+314 SDIDNNI

-334 NGEDGLLSYIGG
+334 NGNDGLLSYIGG
-346 LENKTIST
+346 LENKTLST
-354 FSATED
+354 FSATKD
-360 GLYFAVS
+360 GLYFAIS

-372 YKMKNGN
+372 YKMQNGN
-379 PSEGSFISDTLDLRL
+379 PSEGSFISDTLDLKL
-394 LSKLGSLNAMTSKPN
+394 LSKLGSLKAMTTIPD
-409 GSDILFEVRTGNV
+409 GSDISFEVRTGNV
-422 ARVDNTWSDFIPI
+422 ARVDNTWSDFTKVS
-435 AEDGKINVPDGRF
+435 EDGKINAPDGRF
-448 LQFKVTMKTSNAD
+448 LQFKITMKNSNANEK

-469 DFTYVENNLAP
+469 DFTYIENNLPP

-485 GLTTYYKQQNDSNE
+485 GLTTYYKQQNDSSE
-499 TAKSPQLEENETM
+499 TTKSPQLEENETM

-532 LKGERN
+532 LKGEKN
-538 YRKLANNLENS
+538 YRKLANNLETP
-549 YFRLKSYLMPSGIYD
+549 YFRFKSYLMPSGIYD
-564 FRITASDRNDN
+564 FRITASDRFDN
-575 PIDLAK
+575 PIDLSK

-588 NIKYDNDPP
+588 NIKYDNDSP
-597 EILDFKVN
+597 EIFDFAVKTEGN
-605 SENAERTA
+605 KRI
-613 RRKITFRAEDK
+613 ITFRAEDK

-638 EWNYIV
+638 EWHYIL
-644 PDDKVLDSMN
+644 PDDKVLDSMSEN
-654 ESFTIIIDDENAG
+654 FTIIIEDEEAG
-667 SITIEVSDTEGNVK
+667 SITIEVLDTEGNIK
-681 FYSFII
+681 YYSFVI

>member
-1 MKIAKITL
+1 MKIAKIIL
-9 ILLILSHI
+9 ILLILS
-17 FNTVFGVV
+17 NTNIFGVV

-47 TEQGSLVLAPII
+47 TEQGSLILAPII
-59 EKDGAIDGK
+59 EKDGAIEGK
-68 FIWKIYPSKDG
+68 FIWKIYNSSDG
-79 SMYAAISGN
+79 SMYAAISGD
-88 GAELYKRNAGE
+88 GAELYKREVGE
-99 NSFNLFVK
+99 SDFNLFVK

-120 DFGNIY
+120 NSGNIY

-137 YDSSGSEI
+137 YDKLGNEI

-150 DDMYIWDMK
+150 DDTYIWDMK
-159 FDNTGNLYAAA
+159 FDNNGNLYAAA

-175 RVLKISAD
+175 RVLKISSN

-202 DSKKNKLYIGTAGR
+202 DSKSNKLYIGTAGR
-216 GLVLSL
+216 GLVLSV
-222 DLATNSENIAFK
+222 DLSTNLENPSYK
-234 TLYDTAQN
+234 TVYDTAQN

-261 REPYYLIL
+261 REPSYLIL
-269 PSIIDGGKQADDRDR
+269 PSIIDGGKLADDSAK
-284 EFRNSLYRADTNG
+284 EFRNSLYKADTNG

-314 SDKDNNI
+314 SDIDNNI

-334 NGEDGLLSYIGG
+334 NGNDGLLSYIGG
-346 LENKTIST
+346 LENKTLST
-354 FSATED
+354 FLATKD
-360 GLYFAVS
+360 GLYFAIS

-372 YKMKNGN
+372 YKMQNGN
-379 PSEGSFISDTLDLRL
+379 PSEGSFISDTLDLKL
-394 LSKLGSLNAMTSKPN
+394 LSKLGSLKAMTTIPD
-409 GSDILFEVRTGNV
+409 GSDISFEVRTGNV
-422 ARVDNTWSDFIPI
+422 ARVDNTWSDFTKVS
-435 AEDGKINVPDGRF
+435 EDGKINSPDGRF
-448 LQFKVTMKTSNAD
+448 LQFRITMKNSNANEK

-469 DFTYVENNLAP
+469 DFTYIENNLPP

-485 GLTTYYKQQNDSNE
+485 GLTTYYKQQNDSSE
-499 TAKSPQLEENETM
+499 TTKSPQLEENETM

-532 LKGERN
+532 LKGEKN
-538 YRKLANNLENS
+538 YRKLANNLETP
-549 YFRLKSYLMPSGIYD
+549 YFRFKSYLMPSGIYD
-564 FRITASDRNDN
+564 FRITASDRFDN
-575 PIDLAK
+575 PIDLSK

-588 NIKYDNDPP
+588 NIKYDNDSP
-597 EILDFKVN
+597 EIFDFAVKTEGN
-605 SENAERTA
+605 KRI
-613 RRKITFRAEDK
+613 ITFRAEDK

-638 EWNYIV
+638 EWHYIL
-644 PDDKVLDSMN
+644 PDDKVLDSMSEN
-654 ESFTIIIDDENAG
+654 FTIIIDDEEAG
-667 SITIEVSDTEGNVK
+667 SITIEVLDTEGNIK
-681 FYSFII
+681 YYSFVI

>member
-1 MKIAKITL
+1 MKIAKIIL
-9 ILLILSHI
+9 IVLILSQI
-17 FNTVFGVV
+17 TVFGVV

-68 FIWKIYPSKDG
+68 FIWKIYPSADG

-99 NSFNLFVK
+99 SDFNLFVK

-120 DFGNIY
+120 DSGNIY
-126 AATAPYARIIK
+126 AATGPYARIIK
-137 YDSSGSEI
+137 YDNAGNEI

-150 DDMYIWDMK
+150 DDTYIWDMK
-159 FDNTGNLYAAA
+159 FDNNGNLYAAA

-175 RVLKISAD
+175 RVLKITSA
-183 GNITEILKTE
+183 GNITEILKTD

-202 DSKKNKLYIGTAGR
+202 DSKNNKLYVGTAGR
-216 GLVLSL
+216 GLVLAI
-222 DLATNSENIAFK
+222 DLATNLENPSSK

-261 REPYYLIL
+261 REPSYLIL
-269 PSIIDGGKQADDRDR
+269 PSIIDGGKSADDSAK
-284 EFRNSLYRADTNG
+284 EFRNSLYKADTNG

-314 SDKDNNI
+314 SDNDNNI

-334 NGEDGLLSYIGG
+334 NGNDGLLSYIGG
-346 LENKTIST
+346 LDNKILST
-354 FSATED
+354 FSATKD
-360 GLYFAVS
+360 GLYFAIS

-372 YKMKNGN
+372 YKMQNN
-379 PSEGSFISDTLDLRL
+379 NLSEGSFVSDTLDLRL
-394 LSKLGSLNAMTSKPN
+394 LSKLGSLNAMTTVPE
-409 GSDILFEVRTGNV
+409 GSDISFEVRTGNV
-422 ARVDNTWSDFIPI
+422 ARVDNTWSDFVPI

-448 LQFKVTMKTSNAD
+448 MQFRVKMKTSNSE

-469 DFTYVENNLAP
+469 DFTYIENNLPP

-485 GLTTYYKQQNDSNE
+485 GLTTHYKQQNDSNE
-499 TAKSPQLEENETM
+499 TTKSPQLEENETM

-549 YFRLKSYLMPSGIYD
+549 YFRFKSYLMPSGIYD
-564 FRITASDRNDN
+564 FKITASDRHDN

-597 EILDFKVN
+597 EIFDFAVN
-605 SENAERTA
+605 TEGNA
-613 RRKITFRAEDK
+613 RKITFRVEDK

-633 STITE
+633 SAITE
-638 EWNYIV
+638 EWHYII
-644 PDDKVLDSMN
+644 PDDKVLDSMSEN
-654 ESFTIIIDDENAG
+654 FTILIEDENTG
-667 SITIEVSDTEGNVK
+667 SITIEVLDTEGNIK
-681 FYSFII
+681 FYSFVI

>member
-1 MKIAKITL
+1 MKIAKI
-9 ILLILSHI
+9 ILTVLILSQI
-17 FNTVFGVV
+17 TVFGVV

-68 FIWKIYPSKDG
+68 FIWKIYPSADG

-99 NSFNLFVK
+99 SDFNLFVK

-120 DFGNIY
+120 DSGNIY
-126 AATAPYARIIK
+126 AATGPYARIIK
-137 YDSSGSEI
+137 YDNAGNEI

-150 DDMYIWDMK
+150 DDTYIWDMK
-159 FDNTGNLYAAA
+159 FDNNGNLYAAA

-175 RVLKISAD
+175 RVLKITSA
-183 GNITEILKTE
+183 GNITEILKTD

-202 DSKKNKLYIGTAGR
+202 DSKNNKLYVGTAGR
-216 GLVLSL
+216 GLVLAI
-222 DLATNSENIAFK
+222 DLATNLENPSSK

-261 REPYYLIL
+261 REPSYLIL
-269 PSIIDGGKQADDRDR
+269 PSIIDGGKSADDSAK
-284 EFRNSLYRADTNG
+284 EFRNSLYKADTNG

-314 SDKDNNI
+314 SDNDNNI

-334 NGEDGLLSYIGG
+334 NGNDGLLSYIGG
-346 LENKTIST
+346 LDNKILST
-354 FSATED
+354 FSATKD

-372 YKMKNGN
+372 YKMQNN
-379 PSEGSFISDTLDLRL
+379 NLSEGSFVSDTLDLRF
-394 LSKLGSLNAMTSKPN
+394 LSKLGSLNAMTTVPE
-409 GSDILFEVRTGNV
+409 GSDISFEVRTGNV
-422 ARVDNTWSDFIPI
+422 ARVDNTWSDFVPI

-448 LQFKVTMKTSNAD
+448 MQFRVKMKTSNSE

-469 DFTYVENNLAP
+469 DFTYIENNLPP

-485 GLTTYYKQQNDSNE
+485 GLTTHYKQQNDSNE
-499 TAKSPQLEENETM
+499 TTKSPQLEENETM

-549 YFRLKSYLMPSGIYD
+549 YFRFKSYLMPSGIYD
-564 FRITASDRNDN
+564 FKITASDRHDN
-575 PIDLAK
+575 PIDLSK

-597 EILDFKVN
+597 EIFDFAVN
-605 SENAERTA
+605 TEGNA
-613 RRKITFRAEDK
+613 RKITFRVEDK

-633 STITE
+633 SAITE
-638 EWNYIV
+638 EWHYII
-644 PDDKVLDSMN
+644 PDDKVLDSMSEN
-654 ESFTIIIDDENAG
+654 FTILIKDENTG
-667 SITIEVSDTEGNVK
+667 SITIEVLDTEGNIK
-681 FYSFII
+681 FYSFVI

>member
-1 MKIAKITL
+1 MKIAKIIL
-9 ILLILSHI
+9 ILLILS
-17 FNTVFGVV
+17 NTNIFGVV

-47 TEQGSLVLAPII
+47 TEQGSLILAPII
-59 EKDGAIDGK
+59 EKDGAIEGK
-68 FIWKIYPSKDG
+68 FIWKIYNSSDG
-79 SMYAAISGN
+79 SMYAAISGD
-88 GAELYKRNAGE
+88 GAELYKREVGE
-99 NSFNLFVK
+99 SDFNLFVK

-120 DFGNIY
+120 NLGNIY

-137 YDSSGSEI
+137 YDKLGNEI

-150 DDMYIWDMK
+150 DDTYIWDMK
-159 FDNTGNLYAAA
+159 FDNNGNLYAAA

-175 RVLKISAD
+175 RVLKISSN

-202 DSKKNKLYIGTAGR
+202 DSKSNKLYIGTAGR
-216 GLVLSL
+216 GLVLSV
-222 DLATNSENIAFK
+222 DLSTNLENPSYK
-234 TLYDTAQN
+234 TVYDTAQN

-261 REPYYLIL
+261 REPSYLIL
-269 PSIIDGGKQADDRDR
+269 PSIIDGGKSADDSVK
-284 EFRNSLYRADTNG
+284 EFRNSLYKADTNG

-314 SDKDNNI
+314 SDIDNNI

-334 NGEDGLLSYIGG
+334 NGNDGLLSYIGG
-346 LENKTIST
+346 LENKTLST
-354 FSATED
+354 FSATKD
-360 GLYFAVS
+360 GLYFAIS

-372 YKMKNGN
+372 YKMQNGN
-379 PSEGSFISDTLDLRL
+379 PSEGSFISDTLDLKL
-394 LSKLGSLNAMTSKPN
+394 LSKLGSLKAMTTIPE
-409 GSDILFEVRTGNV
+409 GSDISFEVRTGNV
-422 ARVDNTWSDFIPI
+422 ARVDNTWSDFTKVS
-435 AEDGKINVPDGRF
+435 EDGKINAPDGRF
-448 LQFKVTMKTSNAD
+448 LQFRITMKNSNANEK

-469 DFTYVENNLAP
+469 DFTYIENNLPP

-485 GLTTYYKQQNDSNE
+485 GLTTYYKQQNDSSE
-499 TAKSPQLEENETM
+499 TTKSPQLEENETM

-525 IYDLEYR
+525 IYDLEYK
-532 LKGERN
+532 LKGEKN
-538 YRKLANNLENS
+538 YRKLANNLETP
-549 YFRLKSYLMPSGIYD
+549 YFRFKSYLMPSGIYD
-564 FRITASDRNDN
+564 FRITASDRFDN
-575 PIDLAK
+575 PIDLSK

-588 NIKYDNDPP
+588 NIKYDNDSP
-597 EILDFKVN
+597 EIFDFAVKTEGN
-605 SENAERTA
+605 KRI
-613 RRKITFRAEDK
+613 ITFRAEDK

-638 EWNYIV
+638 EWHYIL
-644 PDDKVLDSMN
+644 PDDKVLDSMSEN
-654 ESFTIIIDDENAG
+654 FTIIIEDEEAG
-667 SITIEVSDTEGNVK
+667 SITIEVLDTEGNIK
-681 FYSFII
+681 YYSFVI

>member
-1 MKIAKITL
+1 MKIAKIILTIL
-9 ILLILSHI
+9 ILTQI
-17 FNTVFGVV
+17 TVFGVV

-47 TEQGSLVLAPII
+47 TEQGSLILAPII
-59 EKDGAIDGK
+59 EKDGAIEGK
-68 FIWKIYPSKDG
+68 FIWKIYNSSDG
-79 SMYAAISGN
+79 SMYAAISGD
-88 GAELYKRNAGE
+88 GAELYKREAGE
-99 NSFNLFVK
+99 SDFNLFVK

-120 DFGNIY
+120 NLGNIY

-137 YDSSGSEI
+137 YDKLGNEI

-150 DDMYIWDMK
+150 DDTYIWDMK
-159 FDNTGNLYAAA
+159 FDNNGNLYAAA

-175 RVLKISAD
+175 RVLKISSN

-202 DSKKNKLYIGTAGR
+202 DSKSNKLYIGTAGR
-216 GLVLSL
+216 GLVLSV
-222 DLATNSENIAFK
+222 DLSTNLENPSYK
-234 TLYDTAQN
+234 TVYDTAQN

-261 REPYYLIL
+261 REPSYLIL
-269 PSIIDGGKQADDRDR
+269 PSIIDGGKLADDSAK
-284 EFRNSLYRADTNG
+284 EFRNSLYKADTNG

-314 SDKDNNI
+314 SDIDNNI

-334 NGEDGLLSYIGG
+334 NGNDGLLSYIGG
-346 LENKTIST
+346 LENKTLST
-354 FSATED
+354 FSATKD
-360 GLYFAVS
+360 GLYFAIS

-372 YKMKNGN
+372 YKMQNGN
-379 PSEGSFISDTLDLRL
+379 PSEGSFISDTLDLKL
-394 LSKLGSLNAMTSKPN
+394 LSKLGSLKAMTTIPE
-409 GSDILFEVRTGNV
+409 GSDISFEVRTGNV
-422 ARVDNTWSDFIPI
+422 ARVDNTWSDFTKVS
-435 AEDGKINVPDGRF
+435 EDGKINAPDGRF
-448 LQFKVTMKTSNAD
+448 LQFRITMKNSNANEK

-469 DFTYVENNLAP
+469 DFTYIENNLPP

-485 GLTTYYKQQNDSNE
+485 GLTTYYKQQNDSSE
-499 TAKSPQLEENETM
+499 TTKSPQLEENETM

-525 IYDLEYR
+525 IYDLEYK
-532 LKGERN
+532 LKGEKN
-538 YRKLANNLENS
+538 YRKLANNLETP
-549 YFRLKSYLMPSGIYD
+549 YFRFKSYLMPSGIYD
-564 FRITASDRNDN
+564 FRITASDRFDN
-575 PIDLAK
+575 PIDLSK

-588 NIKYDNDPP
+588 NIKYDNDSP
-597 EILDFKVN
+597 EIFDFAVKTEGN
-605 SENAERTA
+605 KRI
-613 RRKITFRAEDK
+613 ITFRAEDK

-638 EWNYIV
+638 EWHYIL
-644 PDDKVLDSMN
+644 PDDKVLDSMSEN
-654 ESFTIIIDDENAG
+654 FTIIIEDEEAG
-667 SITIEVSDTEGNVK
+667 SITIEVLDTEGNIK
-681 FYSFII
+681 YYSFVI

>member
-1 MKIAKITL
+1 MKIAKIIL
-9 ILLILSHI
+9 ILLILS
-17 FNTVFGVV
+17 NTNIFGVV

-47 TEQGSLVLAPII
+47 TEQGSLILAPII
-59 EKDGAIDGK
+59 EKDGAIEGK
-68 FIWKIYPSKDG
+68 FIWKIYNSSDG
-79 SMYAAISGN
+79 SMYAAISGD
-88 GAELYKRNAGE
+88 GAELYKREAGE
-99 NSFNLFVK
+99 SDFNLFVK

-120 DFGNIY
+120 NSGNIY
-126 AATAPYARIIK
+126 ASTAPYARIIK
-137 YDSSGSEI
+137 YDKSGNEI

-150 DDMYIWDMK
+150 DDTYIWDMK
-159 FDNTGNLYAAA
+159 FDNNGNLYAAA

-175 RVLKISAD
+175 RVLKISSN

-202 DSKKNKLYIGTAGR
+202 DSKNNKLYIGTAGR
-216 GLVLSL
+216 GLVLSV
-222 DLATNSENIAFK
+222 DLSTNLENPSYK
-234 TLYDTAQN
+234 TVYDTAQN

-261 REPYYLIL
+261 REPSYLIL
-269 PSIIDGGKQADDRDR
+269 PSIIDGGKLADDSAK
-284 EFRNSLYRADTNG
+284 EFRNSLYKADTNG

-314 SDKDNNI
+314 SDIDNNI

-334 NGEDGLLSYIGG
+334 NGNDGLLSYIGG
-346 LENKTIST
+346 LENKTLST
-354 FSATED
+354 FSATKD
-360 GLYFAVS
+360 GLYFAIS

-372 YKMKNGN
+372 YKMQNGN
-379 PSEGSFISDTLDLRL
+379 PSEGSFISDTLDLKL
-394 LSKLGSLNAMTSKPN
+394 LSKLGSLKAMTTIPD
-409 GSDILFEVRTGNV
+409 GSDISFEVRTGNV
-422 ARVDNTWSDFIPI
+422 ARVDNTWSDFTKVS
-435 AEDGKINVPDGRF
+435 EDGKINAPDGRF
-448 LQFKVTMKTSNAD
+448 LQFKITMKNSNANEK

-469 DFTYVENNLAP
+469 DFTYIENNLPP

-485 GLTTYYKQQNDSNE
+485 GLTTYYKQQNDSSE
-499 TAKSPQLEENETM
+499 TTKSPQLEENETM

-532 LKGERN
+532 LKGEKN
-538 YRKLANNLENS
+538 YRKLANNLETP
-549 YFRLKSYLMPSGIYD
+549 YFRFKSYLMPSGIYD
-564 FRITASDRNDN
+564 FRITASDRFDN
-575 PIDLAK
+575 PIDLSK

-588 NIKYDNDPP
+588 NIKYDNDSP
-597 EILDFKVN
+597 EIFDFAVKTEGN
-605 SENAERTA
+605 KRI
-613 RRKITFRAEDK
+613 ITFRAEDK

-638 EWNYIV
+638 EWHYIL
-644 PDDKVLDSMN
+644 PDDKVLDSMSEN
-654 ESFTIIIDDENAG
+654 FTIIIEDEEAG
-667 SITIEVSDTEGNVK
+667 SITIEVLDTEGNIK
-681 FYSFII
+681 YYSFVI

>member
-1 MKIAKITL
+1 MKIAKIIL
-9 ILLILSHI
+9 IVLILSQI
-17 FNTVFGVV
+17 TVFGVV

-68 FIWKIYPSKDG
+68 FIWKIYPSADG

-99 NSFNLFVK
+99 SDFNLFVK

-120 DFGNIY
+120 DSGNIY
-126 AATAPYARIIK
+126 AATGPYARIIK
-137 YDSSGSEI
+137 YDNAGNEI

-150 DDMYIWDMK
+150 DDTYIWDMK
-159 FDNTGNLYAAA
+159 FDNNGNLYAAA

-175 RVLKISAD
+175 RVLKITSA
-183 GNITEILKTE
+183 GNITEILKTD

-202 DSKKNKLYIGTAGR
+202 DSKNNKLYVGTAGR
-216 GLVLSL
+216 GLVLAI
-222 DLATNSENIAFK
+222 DLATNLENPSSK

-261 REPYYLIL
+261 REPSYLIL
-269 PSIIDGGKQADDRDR
+269 PSIIDGGKSADDSAK
-284 EFRNSLYRADTNG
+284 EFRNSLYKADTNG

-314 SDKDNNI
+314 SDNDNNI

-334 NGEDGLLSYIGG
+334 NGNDGLLSYIGG
-346 LENKTIST
+346 LDNKILST
-354 FSATED
+354 FSATKD

-372 YKMKNGN
+372 YKMQNN
-379 PSEGSFISDTLDLRL
+379 NLSEGSFVSDTLDLRL
-394 LSKLGSLNAMTSKPN
+394 LSKLGSLNAMTTVPE
-409 GSDILFEVRTGNV
+409 GSDISFEVRTGNV
-422 ARVDNTWSDFIPI
+422 ARVDNTWSDFVPI

-448 LQFKVTMKTSNAD
+448 MQFRVKMKTSNSE

-469 DFTYVENNLAP
+469 DFTYIENNLPP

-485 GLTTYYKQQNDSNE
+485 GLTTHYKQQNDSNE
-499 TAKSPQLEENETM
+499 TTKSPQLEENETM

-549 YFRLKSYLMPSGIYD
+549 YFRFKSYLMPSGIYD
-564 FRITASDRNDN
+564 FKITASDRHDN
-575 PIDLAK
+575 PIDLSK

-597 EILDFKVN
+597 EIFDFAVN
-605 SENAERTA
+605 TEGNA
-613 RRKITFRAEDK
+613 RKITFRVEDK

-633 STITE
+633 SAITE
-638 EWNYIV
+638 EWHYII
-644 PDDKVLDSMN
+644 PDDKVLDSMSEN
-654 ESFTIIIDDENAG
+654 FTILIEDENTG
-667 SITIEVSDTEGNVK
+667 SITIEVLDTEGNIK
-681 FYSFII
+681 FYSFVI

>member
-1 MKIAKITL
+1 MKIAKIIL
-9 ILLILSHI
+9 ILLILS
-17 FNTVFGVV
+17 NTNIFGVV

-47 TEQGSLVLAPII
+47 TEQGSLILAPII
-59 EKDGAIDGK
+59 EKDGAIEGK
-68 FIWKIYPSKDG
+68 FIWKIYNSSDG
-79 SMYAAISGN
+79 SMYAAISGD
-88 GAELYKRNAGE
+88 GAELYKREAGE
-99 NSFNLFVK
+99 SDFNLFVK

-120 DFGNIY
+120 NSGNIY

-137 YDSSGSEI
+137 YDKLGNEI

-150 DDMYIWDMK
+150 DDTYIWDMK
-159 FDNTGNLYAAA
+159 FDNNGNLYAAA

-175 RVLKISAD
+175 RVLKISSN

-202 DSKKNKLYIGTAGR
+202 DSKSNKLYIGTAGR
-216 GLVLSL
+216 GLVLSV
-222 DLATNSENIAFK
+222 DLSTNLENPSYK
-234 TLYDTAQN
+234 TVYDTAQN

-261 REPYYLIL
+261 REPSYLIL
-269 PSIIDGGKQADDRDR
+269 PSIIDGGKLADDSAK
-284 EFRNSLYRADTNG
+284 EFRNSLYKADTNG

-314 SDKDNNI
+314 SDIDNNI

-334 NGEDGLLSYIGG
+334 NGNDGLLSYIGG
-346 LENKTIST
+346 LENKTLST
-354 FSATED
+354 FSATKD
-360 GLYFAVS
+360 RLYFAIS

-372 YKMKNGN
+372 YKMQNGN
-379 PSEGSFISDTLDLRL
+379 PSEGSFISDTLDLKL
-394 LSKLGSLNAMTSKPN
+394 LSKLGSLKAMTTIPD
-409 GSDILFEVRTGNV
+409 GSDISFEVRTGNV
-422 ARVDNTWSDFIPI
+422 ARVDNTWSDFVPI
-435 AEDGKINVPDGRF
+435 AKDGKINAPDGRF
-448 LQFKVTMKTSNAD
+448 LQFRITMKNSNANEK

-469 DFTYVENNLAP
+469 DFTYIENNLPP

-485 GLTTYYKQQNDSNE
+485 GLTTYYKQQNDSSE
-499 TAKSPQLEENETM
+499 TTKSPQLEENETM

-532 LKGERN
+532 LKGEKN
-538 YRKLANNLENS
+538 YRKLANNLETP
-549 YFRLKSYLMPSGIYD
+549 YFRFKSYLMPSGIYD
-564 FRITASDRNDN
+564 FRITASDRFDN
-575 PIDLAK
+575 PIDLSK

-588 NIKYDNDPP
+588 NIKYDNDSP
-597 EILDFKVN
+597 EIFDFAVKTEGN
-605 SENAERTA
+605 KRI
-613 RRKITFRAEDK
+613 ITFRAEDK

-638 EWNYIV
+638 EWHYIL
-644 PDDKVLDSMN
+644 PDDKVLDSTSEN
-654 ESFTIIIDDENAG
+654 FTIIIEDEEAG
-667 SITIEVSDTEGNVK
+667 SITIEVLDTEGNIK
-681 FYSFII
+681 YYSFVI

>member
-1 MKIAKITL
+1 MKIAKI
-9 ILLILSHI
+9 ILTVLILSQI
-17 FNTVFGVV
+17 TVFGVV

-68 FIWKIYPSKDG
+68 FIWKIYPSADG

-99 NSFNLFVK
+99 SDFNLFVK

-120 DFGNIY
+120 DSGNIY
-126 AATAPYARIIK
+126 AATGPYARIIK
-137 YDSSGSEI
+137 YDNAGNEI

-150 DDMYIWDMK
+150 DDTYIWDMK
-159 FDNTGNLYAAA
+159 FDNNGNLYAAA

-175 RVLKISAD
+175 RVLKITSA
-183 GNITEILKTE
+183 GNITEILKTD

-202 DSKKNKLYIGTAGR
+202 DSKNNKLYVGTAGR
-216 GLVLSL
+216 GLVLAI
-222 DLATNSENIAFK
+222 DLATNLENPSSK

-261 REPYYLIL
+261 REPSYLIL
-269 PSIIDGGKQADDRDR
+269 PSIIDGGKSADDNAK
-284 EFRNSLYRADTNG
+284 EFRNSLYKADTNG

-314 SDKDNNI
+314 SDNDNNI

-334 NGEDGLLSYIGG
+334 NGNDGLLSYIGG
-346 LENKTIST
+346 LDNKILST
-354 FSATED
+354 FSATKD

-372 YKMKNGN
+372 YKMQNN
-379 PSEGSFISDTLDLRL
+379 NLSEGSFVSDTLDLRL
-394 LSKLGSLNAMTSKPN
+394 LSKLGSLNAMTTVPE
-409 GSDILFEVRTGNV
+409 GSDISFEVRTGNV
-422 ARVDNTWSDFIPI
+422 ARVDNTWSDFVPI

-448 LQFKVTMKTSNAD
+448 MQFRVKMKTSNSE

-469 DFTYVENNLAP
+469 DFTYIENNLPP

-485 GLTTYYKQQNDSNE
+485 GLTTHYKQQNDSNE
-499 TAKSPQLEENETM
+499 TTKSPQLEENETM

-532 LKGERN
+532 LKGEKN

-549 YFRLKSYLMPSGIYD
+549 YFRFKSYLMPSGIYD
-564 FRITASDRNDN
+564 FKITASDRHDN
-575 PIDLAK
+575 PIDLSK

-597 EILDFKVN
+597 EIFDFTVN
-605 SENAERTA
+605 TEGNA
-613 RRKITFRAEDK
+613 RKITFRVEDK

-633 STITE
+633 SAITE
-638 EWNYIV
+638 EWHYII
-644 PDDKVLDSMN
+644 PDDKVLDSMSEN
-654 ESFTIIIDDENAG
+654 FTILIKDENTG
-667 SITIEVSDTEGNVK
+667 SITIEVLDTEGNIK
-681 FYSFII
+681 FYSFVI

>member
-1 MKIAKITL
+1 MKIAKIIL
-9 ILLILSHI
+9 ILLILS
-17 FNTVFGVV
+17 NTNIFGVV

-42 NGIML
+42 DGIML
-47 TEQGSLVLAPII
+47 TEQGSLILAPII
-59 EKDGAIDGK
+59 EKDGAIEGK
-68 FIWKIYPSKDG
+68 FIWKIYNSSDG
-79 SMYAAISGN
+79 SMYAAISGD
-88 GAELYKRNAGE
+88 GAELYKREAGE
-99 NSFNLFVK
+99 SDFNLFVK

-120 DFGNIY
+120 NSGNIY

-137 YDSSGSEI
+137 YDKLGNEI

-150 DDMYIWDMK
+150 DDTYIWDMK
-159 FDNTGNLYAAA
+159 FDNNGNLYAAA

-175 RVLKISAD
+175 RVLKISSN

-202 DSKKNKLYIGTAGR
+202 DSKNNKLYIGTAGR
-216 GLVLSL
+216 GLVLSV
-222 DLATNSENIAFK
+222 DLSTNLENPSYK
-234 TLYDTAQN
+234 TVYDTAQN

-261 REPYYLIL
+261 REPSYLIL
-269 PSIIDGGKQADDRDR
+269 PSIIDGGKSADDSVK
-284 EFRNSLYRADTNG
+284 EFRNSLYKADTNG

-314 SDKDNNI
+314 SDIDNNI

-334 NGEDGLLSYIGG
+334 NGNDGLLSYIGG
-346 LENKTIST
+346 LENKTLST
-354 FSATED
+354 FSATKD
-360 GLYFAVS
+360 GLYFAIS

-372 YKMKNGN
+372 YKMQNGN
-379 PSEGSFISDTLDLRL
+379 PSEGSFISDTLDLKF
-394 LSKLGSLNAMTSKPN
+394 LSKLGSLKVMTTIPD
-409 GSDILFEVRTGNV
+409 GSDISFEVRTGNV
-422 ARVDNTWSDFIPI
+422 ARVDNTWSDFTKVS
-435 AEDGKINVPDGRF
+435 EDGKINAPDGRF
-448 LQFKVTMKTSNAD
+448 LQFRITMKNSNANEK

-469 DFTYVENNLAP
+469 DFTYIENNLPP

-485 GLTTYYKQQNDSNE
+485 GLTTYYKQQNDSSE
-499 TAKSPQLEENETM
+499 TTKSPQLEENETM

-532 LKGERN
+532 LKGEKN
-538 YRKLANNLENS
+538 YRKLANNLETP
-549 YFRLKSYLMPSGIYD
+549 YFRFKSYLMPSGIYD
-564 FRITASDRNDN
+564 FRITASDRFDN
-575 PIDLAK
+575 PIDLSK

-588 NIKYDNDPP
+588 NIKYDNDSP
-597 EILDFKVN
+597 EIFDFAVKIEGN
-605 SENAERTA
+605 KRI
-613 RRKITFRAEDK
+613 ITFRAEDK

-638 EWNYIV
+638 EWHYIL

-654 ESFTIIIDDENAG
+654 ENFTIIIDDEEAG
-667 SITIEVSDTEGNVK
+667 SITIEVLDTEGNIK
-681 FYSFII
+681 YYSFVI

>member
-1 MKIAKITL
+1 MKIAKIIL
-9 ILLILSHI
+9 IVLILSQI
-17 FNTVFGVV
+17 TVFGVV

-68 FIWKIYPSKDG
+68 FIWKIYPSADG

-99 NSFNLFVK
+99 SDFNLFVK

-120 DFGNIY
+120 DSGNIY
-126 AATAPYARIIK
+126 AATGPYARIIK
-137 YDSSGSEI
+137 YDNAGNEI

-150 DDMYIWDMK
+150 DDTYIWDMK
-159 FDNTGNLYAAA
+159 FDNNGNLYAAA

-175 RVLKISAD
+175 RVLKITSA
-183 GNITEILKTE
+183 GNITEILKTD

-202 DSKKNKLYIGTAGR
+202 DSKNNKLYVGTAGR
-216 GLVLSL
+216 GLVLAI
-222 DLATNSENIAFK
+222 DLATNLENPSSK

-261 REPYYLIL
+261 REPSYLIL
-269 PSIIDGGKQADDRDR
+269 PSIIDGGKSADDNAK
-284 EFRNSLYRADTNG
+284 EFRNSLYKADTNG

-314 SDKDNNI
+314 SDNDNNI

-334 NGEDGLLSYIGG
+334 NGNDGLLSYIGG
-346 LENKTIST
+346 LDNKILST
-354 FSATED
+354 FSATKD

-372 YKMKNGN
+372 YKMQNN
-379 PSEGSFISDTLDLRL
+379 NLSEGSFVSDTLDLRF
-394 LSKLGSLNAMTSKPN
+394 LSKLGSLNAMTTVPE
-409 GSDILFEVRTGNV
+409 GSDISFEVRTGNV
-422 ARVDNTWSDFIPI
+422 ARVDNTWSDFVPI

-448 LQFKVTMKTSNAD
+448 MQFRVKMKTSNSE

-469 DFTYVENNLAP
+469 DFTYIENNLPP

-485 GLTTYYKQQNDSNE
+485 GLTTHYKQQNDSNE
-499 TAKSPQLEENETM
+499 TTKSPQLEENETM

-532 LKGERN
+532 LKGEKN

-549 YFRLKSYLMPSGIYD
+549 YFRFKSYLMPSGIYD
-564 FRITASDRNDN
+564 FKITASDRHDN
-575 PIDLAK
+575 PIDLSK

-597 EILDFKVN
+597 EIFDFAVN
-605 SENAERTA
+605 TEGNS
-613 RRKITFRAEDK
+613 RKITFRVEDK

-633 STITE
+633 SAITE
-638 EWNYIV
+638 EWHYII
-644 PDDKVLDSMN
+644 PDDKVLDSMSEN
-654 ESFTIIIDDENAG
+654 FTILIEDENTG
-667 SITIEVSDTEGNVK
+667 SITIEVLDTEGNIK
-681 FYSFII
+681 FYSFVI

>member
-1 MKIAKITL
+1 MKIAKI
-9 ILLILSHI
+9 ILTVLILSQI
-17 FNTVFGVV
+17 TVFGVV

-68 FIWKIYPSKDG
+68 FIWKIYPSADG

-99 NSFNLFVK
+99 SDFNLFVK

-120 DFGNIY
+120 DSGNIY
-126 AATAPYARIIK
+126 AATGPYARIIK
-137 YDSSGSEI
+137 YDNAGNEI

-150 DDMYIWDMK
+150 DDTYIWDMK
-159 FDNTGNLYAAA
+159 FDNNGNLYAAA

-175 RVLKISAD
+175 RVLKITSA
-183 GNITEILKTE
+183 GNITEILKTD

-202 DSKKNKLYIGTAGR
+202 DSKNNKLYVGTAGR
-216 GLVLSL
+216 GLVLAI
-222 DLATNSENIAFK
+222 DLATNLENPSSK

-261 REPYYLIL
+261 REPSYLIL
-269 PSIIDGGKQADDRDR
+269 PSIIDGGKSADDSAK
-284 EFRNSLYRADTNG
+284 EFRNSLYKADTNG

-314 SDKDNNI
+314 SDNDNNI

-334 NGEDGLLSYIGG
+334 NGNDGLLSYIGG
-346 LENKTIST
+346 LDNKILST
-354 FSATED
+354 FSATKD

-372 YKMKNGN
+372 YKMQNN
-379 PSEGSFISDTLDLRL
+379 NLSEGSFVSDTLDLRF
-394 LSKLGSLNAMTSKPN
+394 LSKLGSLNAMTTVPE
-409 GSDILFEVRTGNV
+409 GSDISFEVRTGNV
-422 ARVDNTWSDFIPI
+422 ARVDNTWSDFVPI

-448 LQFKVTMKTSNAD
+448 MQFRVKMKTSNSE

-469 DFTYVENNLAP
+469 DFTYIENNLPP

-485 GLTTYYKQQNDSNE
+485 GLTTHYKQQNDSNE
-499 TAKSPQLEENETM
+499 TTKSPQLEENETM

-549 YFRLKSYLMPSGIYD
+549 YFRFKSYLMPSGIYD
-564 FRITASDRNDN
+564 FKITASDRHDN
-575 PIDLAK
+575 PIDLSK

-597 EILDFKVN
+597 EIFDFAVN
-605 SENAERTA
+605 TEGNA
-613 RRKITFRAEDK
+613 RKITFRVEDK

-633 STITE
+633 SAITE
-638 EWNYIV
+638 EWHYII
-644 PDDKVLDSMN
+644 PDDKVLDSMSEN
-654 ESFTIIIDDENAG
+654 FTILIEDENTG
-667 SITIEVSDTEGNVK
+667 SITIEVLDTEGNIK
-681 FYSFII
+681 FYSFVI